1 MANLQVTSE
10 DQIQRLNNIFSKVQQ
25 LQELGLKTITESPSA
40 KSWSIVEVIQ
50 HLNIAYAIY
59 RPKLIA
65 YLKEAADSESGAS
78 GFKVRPWQ
86 KMMINM
92 QRPKG
97 NVRKWKMKT
106 LKRFEPVL
114 DTSTLDEDVT
124 KEIFAHF
131 FEAHQHLKRCI
142 LDSRSKNVH
151 QRTITSAIGPVV
163 KFYLPE
169 AFEFLIC
176 HLERHMVQIDLI
188 LEQQAVST

>member
-1 MANLQVTSE
+1 MASLQVTSE
-10 DQIQRLNNIFSKVQQ
+10 DQIQRLNNVFSKVQQ
-25 LQELGLKTITESPSA
+25 LQELDLKALKEPPSD
-40 KSWSIVEVIQ
+40 KSWSIIEVIQ

-65 YLKEAADSESGAS
+65 YLKEAEDNERGAS

-86 KMMINM
+86 KMMITM

-97 NVRKWKMKT
+97 SVRKWKMKT

-114 DTSTLDEDVT
+114 DTTTLNEYRT
-124 KEIFAHF
+124 KEIFTRF

-142 LDSRSKNVH
+142 LDSRSKNIH

-176 HLERHMVQIDLI
+176 HLERHMVQIDVI